1 MNNVSFFNTS
11 QSWTQPALLKLAVIL
26 FGLFQVQVVAA
37 QSQQGGEEQTTQL
50 EQNPPYQQYEVKAG
64 ETLYSISK
72 SLDVEIE
79 ELREWNELS
88 SNALSVGQVL
98 RYLPTEWSPL
108 TSETQSEAIETGASI
123 IRSTDVE
130 TTEFYI
136 VKSGDN
142 LIRIA
147 GAHDMSVVELK
158 C

>member
-1 MNNVSFFNTS
+1 MNNVPFFNTS

-79 ELREWNELS
+79 ELRVKK
-88 SNALSVGQVL
+88 ALRNVMNNQCAPCAPYCHEGLL
-98 RYLPTEWSPL
+98 RLG
-108 TSETQSEAIETGASI
+108 I
-123 IRSTDVE
+123 
-130 TTEFYI
+130 
-136 VKSGDN
+136 K
-142 LIRIA
+142 
-147 GAHDMSVVELK
+147 H
-158 C
+158 